1 MVLALEKFLS
11 KSICIKM
18 AVDLKQVPSTP
29 GVYKFF
35 SKTEIIYIG
44 KAKNLKKR
52 VTSYFGNSFKDRKTS
67 QIKFLTDKIET
78 FTTKNEVE
86 ALLLEQALIKENKP
100 KFNILLRD
108 DKTYPYIYFSL
119 DHNYPGIYLK
129 RTKKAVNSN
138 YYGPFVSSGAVKK
151 SIKEIQKIFKLRNCN
166 DSTFSNRSRPCIEF
180 QMKRCSAPCVNNIKK
195 IDYNEDVES
204 AKSYLSSSDTQTIRR
219 LKEDIQKAS
228 NELDFEKAAD
238 IRDRL
243 KRIELIREEQSVV
256 TVARDIDIFSI
267 HSENNYIGISIIVVR
282 KGKIRG
288 TKTHLVK
295 KAFFESIHS
304 IYEMAIIN
312 FYDSQLD
319 IPKKVLCT
327 NTLKNKKLICEVL
340 KRKFNANVLIT
351 KSPSKSI
358 RPIYNLCKLNAK
370 QIIENHLSKS
380 DKYDF
385 AFDELKNHIGQ
396 KKDIKKIEAYDVSH
410 ISGDHAVASCV
421 VFSNLGALKKD
432 YRLFNIPKTLSGNDV
447 GSLQHVLERRIKYYE
462 NPKIKPDVIL
472 IDGGRN
478 QLNFTQSVIDS
489 SEYDDIKIISI
500 VKGSNRVRATET
512 ILSNDGIIELEKYSK
527 AYLLLQEIR
536 DESHRFAITAQR
548 KKKRGNIKKSRL
560 DKINGIGDVLKK
572 RLILKYKKIKSIKD
586 ANIEDLMTVKGIN
599 AKIAMLLKKE
609 L

>member
-1 MVLALEKFLS
+1 
-11 KSICIKM
+11 M

-35 SKTEIIYIG
+35 SKSEIIYIG

-52 VTSYFGNSFKDRKTS
+52 VSSYFGNSFKDRKTS
-67 QIKFLTDKIET
+67 QIKFLTDKVET

-86 ALLLEQALIKENKP
+86 ALLLEQTLIKENKP

-119 DHNYPGIYLK
+119 DHDYPGIYLK

-180 QMKRCSAPCVNNIKK
+180 QMKRCSAPCVKNIGK
-195 IDYNEDVES
+195 IDYLGDVES
-204 AKSYLSSSDTQTIRR
+204 AKSYLSSSDSQTIGR
-219 LKEDIQKAS
+219 LKDDIQKAA

-243 KRIELIREEQSVV
+243 KRIQLIHEEQSVV
-256 TVARDIDIFSI
+256 TVARDIDIFSVY
-267 HSENNYIGISIIVVR
+267 SENNYIGISIIVVR

-295 KAFFESIHS
+295 KAFFESIDAV
-304 IYEMAIIN
+304 YQMAIIN

-327 NTLKNKKLICEVL
+327 DILESKELICKVL
-340 KRKFNANVLIT
+340 KKKFNANIQIT
-351 KSPSKSI
+351 HSPSKSI

-380 DKYDF
+380 DKYIF
-385 AFDELKNHIGQ
+385 AFDDLKNHIGY

-410 ISGDHAVASCV
+410 ISGNHAVASCIV
-421 VFSNLGALKKD
+421 YTNQGPNKAE
-432 YRLFNIPKTLSGNDV
+432 YRIFNIPKELSGNDI
-447 GSLQHVLERRIKYYE
+447 GSLEHVIQRRIKYYKNNE
-462 NPKIKPDVIL
+462 IKPDLIL
-472 IDGGRN
+472 IDGGKN
-478 QLNFTQSVIDS
+478 QLNFSHAVIHNS
-489 SEYDDIKIISI
+489 GYKDIKVISI
-500 VKGSNRVRATET
+500 VKGINRIRATET
-512 ILSNDGIIELEKYSK
+512 VLSKDGIIEFNKNSK
-527 AYLLLQEIR
+527 GYLLLQEIR
-536 DESHRFAITAQR
+536 DESHRFAINAQR
-548 KKKRGNIKKSRL
+548 KKKNAKNRKSQL
-560 DKINGIGDVLKK
+560 DKIEGIGEVLKK
-572 RLILKYKKIKSIKD
+572 RLLLNFKSLKNIKSAK
-586 ANIEDLMTVKGIN
+586 IEELMTVKGIN
-599 AKIAMLLKKE
+599 AKIAQLIKE
-609 L
+609 KL

>member
-1 MVLALEKFLS
+1 
-11 KSICIKM
+11 M
-18 AVDLKQVPSTP
+18 AVDLKKIPSTP

-35 SKTEIIYIG
+35 NNKEIIYIG

-52 VTSYFGNSFKDRKTS
+52 VSSYFSNSFKDRKTS

-86 ALLLEQALIKENKP
+86 ALLLEQTLIKENKP

-129 RTKKAVNSN
+129 RTKQAVNSN

-151 SIKEIQKIFKLRNCN
+151 SIKEIQKIFKLRNCK

-180 QMKRCSAPCVNNIKK
+180 QMKRCSAPCVKNIKK
-195 IDYNEDVES
+195 IDYFEDVES
-204 AKSYLSSSDTQTIRR
+204 AKSYLSSSDSQTIGR
-219 LKEDIQKAS
+219 LKYDIQKAS

-267 HSENNYIGISIIVVR
+267 HSDNNYIGISIIVSR

-295 KAFFESIHS
+295 KALFESIDS
-304 IYEMAIIN
+304 VYQMAIIN

-327 NTLKNKKLICEVL
+327 HLLESKGLISKVL
-340 KRKFNANVLIT
+340 KKKFNANVKIT
-351 KSPSKSI
+351 HSPSKSI

-380 DKYDF
+380 DKYTF
-385 AFDELKNHIGQ
+385 AFNDLKNQLGYQ
-396 KKDIKKIEAYDVSH
+396 KNLKKIEAYDVSH
-410 ISGDHAVASCV
+410 ISGNHAVASCI
-421 VFSNLGALKKD
+421 VFSNEGPCKKE
-432 YRLFNIPKTLSGNDV
+432 YRTFNIPKELSGNDV
-447 GSLQHVLERRIKYYE
+447 GSLEHVIQRRIKYYD
-462 NPKIKPDVIL
+462 NKDTKPDLIL
-472 IDGGRN
+472 IDGGSN
-478 QLNFTQSVIDS
+478 QLNFSQSVIHN
-489 SEYDDIKIISI
+489 SEHNDIEVISI
-500 VKGSNRVRATET
+500 VKGINRIRATET
-512 ILSNDGIIELEKYSK
+512 VLSKNGVIEFNKNSK
-527 AYLLLQEIR
+527 GYLLLQEIR
-536 DESHRFAITAQR
+536 DESHRFAINAQR
-548 KKKRGNIKKSRL
+548 KKKNAKNRKSQL
-560 DKINGIGDVLKK
+560 DKIEGIGEVLKK
-572 RLILKYKKIKSIKD
+572 RLLLNFKSLRNIKSAK
-586 ANIEDLMTVKGIN
+586 IEDLMTVKGIN
-599 AKIAMLLKKE
+599 AKIAQLIKE
-609 L
+609 KL

>member
-1 MVLALEKFLS
+1 
-11 KSICIKM
+11 M
-18 AVDLKQVPSTP
+18 AVNLKQVPSTP

-52 VTSYFGNSFKDRKTS
+52 VSSYFGNSHKDRKTS

-78 FTTKNEVE
+78 FTTQNEVE
-86 ALLLEQALIKENKP
+86 ALLLEQTLIKENKP

-119 DHNYPGIYLK
+119 EHEYPGIYLK

-138 YYGPFVSSGAVKK
+138 YYGPFVSSSAVKK

-180 QMKRCSAPCVNNIKK
+180 QMKRCSAPCVGNVRK
-195 IDYNEDVES
+195 IDYFEDVES
-204 AKSYLSSSDTQTIRR
+204 AKSYLSSSDSQTIGR
-219 LKEDIQKAS
+219 LKDDIEKAS
-228 NELDFEKAAD
+228 KELDYEKAAD

-256 TVARDIDIFSI
+256 TVARDIDIFSM

-295 KAFFESIHS
+295 KAFFESIDS
-304 IYEMAIIN
+304 VYQTAIIN

-327 NTLKNKKLICEVL
+327 HLLESKGLICMVL
-340 KRKFNANVLIT
+340 KKKFNANVQIT
-351 KSPSKSI
+351 HSPSKSI

-380 DKYDF
+380 DKYNF
-385 AFDELKNHIGQ
+385 AFDDLNNHIGQ
-396 KKDIKKIEAYDVSH
+396 KKDIKKIEAYDISH
-410 ISGDHAVASCV
+410 ISGNHAVAACV
-421 VFSNLGALKKD
+421 VYTNEGPSKKE
-432 YRLFNIPKTLSGNDV
+432 YRTFNIPKELSGNDV
-447 GSLQHVLERRIKYYE
+447 GSLEHVIYRRVKYYE
-462 NPKIKPDVIL
+462 NKEIKPDLIL
-472 IDGGRN
+472 IDGGKN
-478 QLNFTQSVIDS
+478 QLNYSHAVIQNS
-489 SEYDDIKIISI
+489 KHKDIKVISI
-500 VKGSNRVRATET
+500 VKGINRIRATET
-512 ILSNDGIIELEKYSK
+512 VLSKEGIIEFNKDSK
-527 AYLLLQEIR
+527 GYLLLQEIR
-536 DESHRFAITAQR
+536 DESHRFAINAQR
-548 KKKRGNIKKSRL
+548 KKKSVKNRKSQLDNIE
-560 DKINGIGDVLKK
+560 GIGEVLKK
-572 RLILKYKKIKSIKD
+572 RLLLNFKSLNNIRS
-586 ANIEDLMTVKGIN
+586 ANLEDLVTVKGIN
-599 AKIAMLLKKE
+599 DKIATSIKSKLNDK
-609 L
+609 

>member
-1 MVLALEKFLS
+1 MT
-11 KSICIKM
+11 
-18 AVDLKQVPSTP
+18 VDLKKVPSTP

-35 SKTEIIYIG
+35 NNKEIIYIG

-52 VTSYFGNSFKDRKTS
+52 VSSYFGNSFKDRKTS
-67 QIKFLTDKIET
+67 QIKFLTDNIET

-86 ALLLEQALIKENKP
+86 ALLLEQTLIKENKP

-180 QMKRCSAPCVNNIKK
+180 QMKRCSAPCIKNIGK
-195 IDYNEDVES
+195 IDYFEDVES
-204 AKSYLSSSDTQTIRR
+204 AKSYLSSSDSQTISR
-219 LKEDIQKAS
+219 LKDDIQKAS

-243 KRIELIREEQSVV
+243 KRIELIREEQSVM
-256 TVARDIDIFSI
+256 TVARDIDIFSV

-295 KAFFESIHS
+295 KAFFESIDTL
-304 IYEMAIIN
+304 YQMAIIN

-327 NTLKNKKLICEVL
+327 HILESKELICKVL
-340 KRKFNANVLIT
+340 KKKFNVNVQIIH
-351 KSPSKSI
+351 SPNKSI
-358 RPIYNLCKLNAK
+358 RPIYNLSKLNAK

-380 DKYDF
+380 DKYNF
-385 AFDELKNHIGQ
+385 AFDDLKNQIGH

-410 ISGDHAVASCV
+410 ISGNHAVASCIV
-421 VFSNLGALKKD
+421 YTNQGPSKKE
-432 YRLFNIPKTLSGNDV
+432 YRTFNIPRELSGNDI
-447 GSLQHVLERRIKYYE
+447 GSLEQVIQRRIKYYDNKE
-462 NPKIKPDVIL
+462 IKPDLIL
-472 IDGGRN
+472 IDGGKN
-478 QLNFTQSVIDS
+478 QLNFSHAVIANS
-489 SEYDDIKIISI
+489 GHTDIKVISI
-500 VKGSNRVRATET
+500 VKGIKRIRATET
-512 ILSNDGIIELEKYSK
+512 VLSQDGVIEFSK
-527 AYLLLQEIR
+527 DSKGYLLLQEIR
-536 DESHRFAITAQR
+536 DESHRFAINAQR
-548 KKKRGNIKKSRL
+548 KKKNAKNRKSQLDNIE
-560 DKINGIGDVLKK
+560 GIGEVLKK
-572 RLILKYKKIKSIKD
+572 RLLLNFKSLKNIKS
-586 ANIEDLMTVKGIN
+586 ANIEELMTVKGIN
-599 AKIAMLLKKE
+599 AKIAKLIQEKL
-609 L
+609 

>member
-1 MVLALEKFLS
+1 
-11 KSICIKM
+11 M
-18 AVDLKQVPSTP
+18 AVDLKKVPSTP

-52 VTSYFGNSFKDRKTS
+52 VSSYFGTSFKDRKTS

-86 ALLLEQALIKENKP
+86 ALLLEQTLIKENKP

-119 DHNYPGIYLK
+119 DHHYPGIYLK

-180 QMKRCSAPCVNNIKK
+180 QMKRCSAPCVENIGKF
-195 IDYNEDVES
+195 DYFEDVES
-204 AKSYLSSSDTQTIRR
+204 AKSYLSSSDSQTIGR
-219 LKEDIQKAS
+219 LKNDIQKAS
-228 NELDFEKAAD
+228 SELDFEKAAD

-256 TVARDIDIFSI
+256 TLAKDIDLFSV

-295 KAFFESIHS
+295 KAFFESIDS
-304 IYEMAIIN
+304 VYQMAVIN

-327 NTLKNKKLICEVL
+327 HLLESKELICKVL
-340 KRKFNANVLIT
+340 KKKFNVNVQIIH
-351 KSPSKSI
+351 SPSKSI

-380 DKYDF
+380 DKYNF
-385 AFDELKNHIGQ
+385 ALDDLKNHVGY

-410 ISGDHAVASCV
+410 ISGNHAVASCI
-421 VFSNLGALKKD
+421 VFTNQGPSKTE
-432 YRLFNIPKTLSGNDV
+432 YRTFNIPRELSGNDT
-447 GSLQHVLERRIKYYE
+447 GSLKHVIQRRIKYYE
-462 NPKIKPDVIL
+462 DKEMKPDLIL

-478 QLNFTQSVIDS
+478 QLNFSQSVIQNS
-489 SEYDDIKIISI
+489 KYKNDIKVISI
-500 VKGSNRVRATET
+500 VKGVNRIRATET
-512 ILSNDGIIELEKYSK
+512 VLSKDGIIEFNRESK
-527 AYLLLQEIR
+527 GFLLLQEIR
-536 DESHRFAITAQR
+536 DESHRFSINAQR
-548 KKKRGNIKKSRL
+548 RKKNAKNRKSEL
-560 DKINGIGDVLKK
+560 DKIEGIGEVLKN
-572 RLILKYKKIKSIKD
+572 RLLLNFKSLKNIKS

-599 AKIAMLLKKE
+599 AKIAQLIKE
-609 L
+609 KL